1 MATIIKRI
9 SARQAWIQLDE
20 RTAKLVD
27 FEKDTTSAQMAE
39 RGDKI
44 IERRARR
51 KELEQRIAELKQ
63 KNGTTH

>member
-27 FEKDTTSAQMAE
+27 FDKDTTSAQMAE
-39 RGDKI
+39 RGDKM
-44 IERRARR
+44 IERRTRK

-63 KNGTTH
+63 RNGITN